1 MHSKLAWLDH
11 DAAARDRSLRIL
23 ALFRERDSRDE
34 LGLGAIRDSFS
45 DKLFP
50 GTSTIQT
57 RLRYMLFV
65 PWVYRKLEAR
75 RVSAD
80 RFAAKARQLELKLI
94 EPLLES
100 GDRAGVFGIGVGRAL
115 KRLPSDVYWSGLGA
129 WRIRRYQGSRDEYH
143 RGIDRIYALRAR
155 QREHEDDDDAVH
167 PASVTWHSH
176 LPDLP
181 EDFPHSLSFTLTREE
196 AEFLRDAIVTS
207 CPETLLAWLARE
219 GRAGRASLPWEHP
232 DLARFPGRDRALL
245 QQARLFS
252 SVMHGAAI
260 VYNLALAR
268 LDGRREL
275 EDEHRARL
283 GQWAGELESSG
294 ADAWLL
300 EDLWAATADTRHK
313 VTPGVQ
319 RFVESWVEMVKS
331 DPYRLADDSGARLL
345 VEARE
350 QRLKKGRSRFRN
362 ARAREQ
368 WSGRAGLRPMTYRW
382 DTVRSFLDDLH
393 RGLRLH

>member
-1 MHSKLAWLDH
+1 MPSTLTWLDH
-11 DAAARDRSLRIL
+11 DRTARERSLRIL
-23 ALFRERDSRDE
+23 ALFRVRDSRDE

-65 PWVYRKLEAR
+65 PWVYRELEAKQ
-75 RVSAD
+75 VSAD
-80 RFAAKARQLELKLI
+80 RFAARARQLELELI
-94 EPLLES
+94 EPLLDS
-100 GDRAGVFGIGVGRAL
+100 DDRAGVFGIGAGKAL

-129 WRIRRYQGSRDEYH
+129 WRIRRYQGSLDEYH
-143 RGIDRIYALRAR
+143 RGIDRIYALRGR
-155 QREHEDDDDAVH
+155 RREHEDDDDAVH

-176 LPDLP
+176 LPEPP
-181 EDFPHSLSFTLTREE
+181 EDFPYGLSFALTREE

-219 GRAGRASLPWEHP
+219 GRAGRADLPWEHP

-252 SVMHGAAI
+252 LVMLGAAI
-260 VYNLALAR
+260 VYNLALAK

-275 EDEHRARL
+275 EDEHRAHL
-283 GQWAGELESSG
+283 GQWASELGSAGVS
-294 ADAWLL
+294 AWLL
-300 EDLWAATADTRHK
+300 DELWAVTADSRHT
-313 VTPGVQ
+313 VTPGAR
-319 RFVESWVEMVKS
+319 RFVERWVGMVKR
-331 DPYRLADDSGARLL
+331 DPYRLADDPAAYTL
-345 VEARE
+345 VAQRE
-350 QRLKKGRSRFRN
+350 QKLKRGHSRFRN

-368 WSGRAGLRPMTYRW
+368 WSGRAGLRQMTYRW

-393 RGLRLH
+393 RGLRLR

>member
-1 MHSKLAWLDH
+1 MHSKLTWLDH

-23 ALFRERDSRDE
+23 SLFQERDSRDE

-65 PWVYRKLEAR
+65 PWVYRELEKNQ
-75 RVSAD
+75 VSAD
-80 RFAAKARQLELKLI
+80 RFATRARKLELELVG
-94 EPLLES
+94 PLRES
-100 GDRAGVFGIGVGRAL
+100 DDRVGVFGGGAGNAL

-143 RGIDRIYALRAR
+143 RGIDRIYALRSR
-155 QREHEDDDDAVH
+155 RREHEDDDDAVY

-176 LPDLP
+176 LPDP
-181 EDFPHSLSFTLTREE
+181 PQDFPHGLTFALTRDE
-196 AEFLRDAIVTS
+196 AEFVRDAIVTS
-207 CPETLLAWLARE
+207 CPNTLLAWLVRE
-219 GRAGRASLPWEHP
+219 GRAGQADRPWEHP
-232 DLARFPGRDRALL
+232 DFARFPVRDQALL
-245 QQARLFS
+245 QQAHFFS
-252 SVMHGAAI
+252 LVMRGAAI
-260 VYNLALAR
+260 VYNLALAK

-275 EDEHRARL
+275 EDERRADL
-283 GQWAGELESSG
+283 EQWAGELGSSG
-294 ADAWLL
+294 VEAWSLD
-300 EDLWAATADTRHK
+300 ELWEATADSGHMVTCGARH
-313 VTPGVQ
+313 
-319 RFVESWVEMVKS
+319 FVESWAEMVKS
-331 DPYRLADDSGARLL
+331 DPYRLANDSAAHRL
-345 VEARE
+345 VAQRE

-382 DTVRSFLDDLH
+382 STVRSFLDDLH
-393 RGLRLH
+393 SGLRLQ

>member
-1 MHSKLAWLDH
+1 MPSTLTWLDH
-11 DAAARDRSLRIL
+11 DRTARERSLRIL
-23 ALFRERDSRDE
+23 ALFRVRDSRDE

-65 PWVYRKLEAR
+65 PWVYRELEAKQ
-75 RVSAD
+75 VSAD
-80 RFAAKARQLELKLI
+80 RFAARARQLELELI
-94 EPLLES
+94 EPLLDS
-100 GDRAGVFGIGVGRAL
+100 DDRAGVFGIGAGKAL

-129 WRIRRYQGSRDEYH
+129 WRIRRYQGSLDEYH
-143 RGIDRIYALRAR
+143 RGIDRIYALRGR
-155 QREHEDDDDAVH
+155 RREHEDDDDAVH
-167 PASVTWHSH
+167 SASVTWHSH
-176 LPDLP
+176 LPEPP
-181 EDFPHSLSFTLTREE
+181 EDFPYGLSFALTREE

-219 GRAGRASLPWEHP
+219 GRAGRADLPWEHP

-252 SVMHGAAI
+252 LVMLGAAI
-260 VYNLALAR
+260 VYNLALAK

-275 EDEHRARL
+275 EDEHRAHL
-283 GQWAGELESSG
+283 GQWASELGSAGVS
-294 ADAWLL
+294 AWLL
-300 EDLWAATADTRHK
+300 DELWAVTADLRHT
-313 VTPGVQ
+313 VTPGAR
-319 RFVESWVEMVKS
+319 RFVERWVGMVKR
-331 DPYRLADDSGARLL
+331 DPYRLADDPAAYTL
-345 VEARE
+345 VAQRE
-350 QRLKKGRSRFRN
+350 QKLKRGHSRFRN

-368 WSGRAGLRPMTYRW
+368 WSGRAGLRQMTYRW

-393 RGLRLH
+393 RGLRLR

>member
-1 MHSKLAWLDH
+1 MHSKLTWIDQ

-65 PWVYRKLEAR
+65 PWVYRELETK

-80 RFAAKARQLELKLI
+80 RFAAKARQLELELI

-100 GDRAGVFGIGVGRAL
+100 DDRAGVFGIGAGKTL

-129 WRIRRYQGSRDEYH
+129 WGIRRYRGSRDEYH
-143 RGIDRIYALRAR
+143 RRIDRIYALRVR
-155 QREHEDDDDAVH
+155 QREHEDDDHTVH
-167 PASVTWHSH
+167 PASTTWHAH

-181 EDFPHSLSFTLTREE
+181 ENFPYSLSFALTREE

-219 GRAGRASLPWEHP
+219 GRAGRANLPWEHP
-232 DLARFPGRDRALL
+232 DLARFAGRDQALL

-252 SVMHGAAI
+252 LVMHGAAI
-260 VYNLALAR
+260 VYNLALAQ
-268 LDGRREL
+268 LDRRREL

-283 GQWAGELESSG
+283 RRWAGELEPSG
-294 ADAWLL
+294 AGAWLL
-300 EDLWAATADTRHK
+300 DDLWAATADTRHM
-313 VTPGVQ
+313 VTPGAK
-319 RFVESWVEMVKS
+319 RFVENWVEMVKS
-331 DPYRLADDSGARLL
+331 DPYRLADESGARLL
-345 VEARE
+345 VAARE
-350 QRLKKGRSRFRN
+350 QQLKKGRSRFVN

-393 RGLRLH
+393 RGLRQR